1 MAPIIQ
7 VAIGMFFVFSLLA
20 LLVTQ
25 LNTFIANLLN
35 WRAKNLKDGLVNL
48 VSDKE
53 LQAKILAHP
62 LIRMV
67 EANVPPSA
75 HLTIEQAKDIV
86 DKVKITKVT
95 YIRPDTFV
103 EALISL
109 LSAEGGNTFFDT
121 FEQVLDGLPDGDQ
134 KYKLREMLRDLQSF
148 GTTDTSQLRSAVLQ
162 LEDETHKQWLSYALE
177 EAEKMLGRASVK
189 SGQMIPLLEG
199 IRRIKDRAFQDAV
212 KTILVTAQSLDE
224 ARSKLENW
232 FDDGMGRTS
241 ELYKRKIG
249 WVSLIVGFV
258 IALVLNVDTMQ
269 LARSLWGDESL
280 RQSVAAVA
288 QQAAQQ
294 NALGSAEGQPQ
305 PADPQAATAQSAAE
319 LQKTLSQLLELNLP
333 IGWEFTSYTPED
345 VRAAIAA
352 GQPDPTTNTRNAW
365 ALVPFSHSN
374 WLTNLLWKLV
384 GLIVTAIAAAQ
395 GAPFWFDMLKRLTG
409 GGQSNQPSNINVS
422 APPVTVTNNTP
433 PPTINVT
440 NTVPEPPPTVYRIG
454 GDILPPDDTNVG

>member
-25 LNTFIANLLN
+25 LNTLIANLLN
-35 WRAKNLKDGLVNL
+35 WRAKNLKEGLVNL

-75 HLTIEQAKDIV
+75 HLTLEQAADIV

-109 LSAEGGNTFFDT
+109 LSSQGGSTFFDT
-121 FEQVLDGLPDGDQ
+121 FEQVLDGLPDSDQ

-148 GTTDTSQLRSAVLQ
+148 GNTDTSQLRSAVLQ

-177 EAEKMLGRASVK
+177 EAEKKLGHASVK

-199 IRRIKDRAFQDAV
+199 IRRIKDQAFQDAAR
-212 KTILVTAQSLDE
+212 TILVTAQSLDE
-224 ARSKLENW
+224 ARAKLENW
-232 FDDGMGRTS
+232 FDDGMSRTS

-294 NALGSAEGQPQ
+294 DTPTGTAAQPQ

-333 IGWEFTSYTPED
+333 IGWEFTSYSPEEVPSPPVSLIPPATRATSGHCCPAVATGWLICCGSWWVSSSPPSLPRR
-345 VRAAIAA
+345 VRPSGSICSNVSPVADS
-352 GQPDPTTNTRNAW
+352 PTNPPTTI
-365 ALVPFSHSN
+365 SMS
-374 WLTNLLWKLV
+374 
-384 GLIVTAIAAAQ
+384 
-395 GAPFWFDMLKRLTG
+395 
-409 GGQSNQPSNINVS
+409 
-422 APPVTVTNNTP
+422 
-433 PPTINVT
+433 
-440 NTVPEPPPTVYRIG
+440 
-454 GDILPPDDTNVG
+454 LPRP

>member
-7 VAIGMFFVFSLLA
+7 VAIGLFFVFSLLA

-35 WRAKNLKDGLVNL
+35 WRAENLKEGLVKL

-75 HLTIEQAKDIV
+75 NLTIAQAEDIIEH
-86 DKVKITKVT
+86 VKTTKVT

-109 LSAEGGNTFFDT
+109 LSAQGGGTFFDK
-121 FEQVLDGLPDGDQ
+121 FEQVLDGLPDSDQ

-148 GTTDTSQLRSAVLQ
+148 GNTDTSQLRSAILQ
-162 LEDETHKQWLSYALE
+162 LEDETAKQWLSYALE
-177 EAEKMLGRASVK
+177 EAEAKLGHASVK

-199 IRRIKDRAFQDAV
+199 IRRVKDQAFQDAAR
-212 KTILVTAQSLDE
+212 TILVTAQSLDE
-224 ARSKLENW
+224 ARTKLENW

-241 ELYKRKIG
+241 ELYRRKIG
-249 WVSLIVGFV
+249 WVSLVVGFV
-258 IALVLNVDTMQ
+258 MALVLNVDSLQ

-294 NALGSAEGQPQ
+294 GTLGDTTQPQ
-305 PADPQAATAQSAAE
+305 PSDPQQATAQSAAE

-333 IGWEFTSYTPED
+333 IGWHFTNYTPEELQ
-345 VRAAIAA
+345 AAVAA
-352 GQPDPTTNTRNAW
+352 GQPDPNNDSRNFW
-365 ALVPFSHSN
+365 SLLPFPGSSN
-374 WLTNLLWKLV
+374 WFFNLFWKLV

-395 GAPFWFDMLKRLTG
+395 GAPFWFDLLKRLTG
-409 GGQSNQPSNINVS
+409 GSQGGN
-422 APPVTVTNNTP
+422 PPATSMFL
-433 PPTINVT
+433 
-440 NTVPEPPPTVYRIG
+440 RRQ
-454 GDILPPDDTNVG
+454 